1 MSAPACFWY
10 PAVFQRLIE
19 LSKVFQIYGDHLF
32 KEIIMATMNPTHT
45 SERRHIS
52 DRRSN
57 SSLTSAKRMKAI
69 EWLPM
74 LLLII
79 GGINW
84 GLVGLFNVDLV
95 ATLFGQ
101 MSTLSRIVYVAVG
114 LSALYSIYMSSR
126 LSSKRG

>member
-1 MSAPACFWY
+1 
-10 PAVFQRLIE
+10 
-19 LSKVFQIYGDHLF
+19 
-32 KEIIMATMNPTHT
+32 MATMNPTHA
-45 SERRHIS
+45 SERRHLS
-52 DRRSN
+52 DRRTN
-57 SSLTSAKRMKAI
+57 SSITSAKRMKAI

-84 GLVGLFNVDLV
+84 GLVGLFDVDLV